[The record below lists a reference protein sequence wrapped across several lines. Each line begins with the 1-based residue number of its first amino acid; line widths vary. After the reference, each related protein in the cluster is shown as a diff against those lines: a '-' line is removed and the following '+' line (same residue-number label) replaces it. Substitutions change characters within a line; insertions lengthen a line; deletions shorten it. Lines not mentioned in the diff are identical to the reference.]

1 MFQQIV
7 HKSFSTVKSYINL
20 VGESAADE
28 GGPKREFFRL
38 AMESCLN
45 DPSLFSGPAFS
56 KVPLHNT
63 AALLQRHFKYV
74 GNVLAMSLIQGGP
87 APICFA
93 SWVYEY
99 IANGLERMEINDDEL
114 SSDSVKVFLKQV
126 KCHFFGCDNYDNCL
140 LCR

>member
-1 MFQQIV
+1 
-7 HKSFSTVKSYINL
+7 
-20 VGESAADE
+20 
-28 GGPKREFFRL
+28 
-38 AMESCLN
+38 MESCLN
-45 DPSLFSGPAFS
+45 DLSLFSGPAFS

-74 GNVLAMSLIQGGP
+74 GNIIISDVSYSRRACTYLFRKLGL
-87 APICFA
+87 
-93 SWVYEY
+93 YEY